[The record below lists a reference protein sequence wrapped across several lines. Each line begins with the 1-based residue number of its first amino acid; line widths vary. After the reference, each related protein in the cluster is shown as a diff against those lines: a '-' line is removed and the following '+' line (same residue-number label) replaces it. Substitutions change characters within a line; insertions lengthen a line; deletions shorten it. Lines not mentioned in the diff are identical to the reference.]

1 MYGSQH
7 KERKS
12 SYQFTDK
19 PLILHLYYP
28 LLLLIIFCHLLG
40 LGKSERVALAA
51 AVAPATRGSPHVTC
65 RSATKTHA
73 LNHTAIKN
81 NAHVLYHSAT
91 RLYRTLERLIYHSH
105 LHIIT
110 GQVPMAQLLVQVSS
124 SQ

>member
-51 AVAPATRGSPHVTC
+51 RPYGFSTGHPRVAACHMQKRNEDTRPQPYS
-65 RSATKTHA
+65 
-73 LNHTAIKN
+73 
-81 NAHVLYHSAT
+81 Y
-91 RLYRTLERLIYHSH
+91 
-105 LHIIT
+105 
-110 GQVPMAQLLVQVSS
+110 
-124 SQ
+124 